1 MALNQVEK
9 VKINGL
15 LKDHSTND
23 IYYEDM
29 CAIVGW
35 NRGDDLENFFLDLI
49 EKKLKADSKTSEK
62 NLEKLF
68 WAAYTVV
75 GYTTDHTKQ
84 FLNEETI
91 EHIKEIEPLYD
102 AYLER
107 FSLKENEKIRR
118 NIHDFKISIVDI
130 YTEAEP
136 VEEVEIKE
144 TSELSEELNT
154 KIEELT
160 GELKQKE
167 KELKDLKKDNAQ
179 KDRAIDKRA
188 TLISTLTEET
198 KKLQEQLRTLTTAKN
213 DLDKTVDKLEKKVL
227 EQTKTNSELV
237 ERVGSLDNQISSLKL
252 ERQVAINEKRL
263 VLIKNEVISVLMMK
277 EYTLQELV
285 GYLNAKGFNTD
296 VKEVFNIIQELRTSY
311 EFCSLEKQKF
321 PVTYQIKKPN
331 NMESNELSINV
342 PADKNSFD
350 LLVVSDF
357 HLRHISD
364 DIRESLDA
372 LNEYAVLNNIGLIL
386 NLGDFL
392 GIMREYSSDNLKGLI
407 EEIILKY
414 PYNPEVNQA
423 IVRGNHDFND
433 KYKIDGVSIDPLS
446 EIIKERNDFIGL
458 GKEHA
463 FVSFNGNADEFIA
476 LHHIAKRFPKLEP
489 GMNYDYQELVKEIN
503 KYYTKANLNRE
514 KSYIDLLGHIHR
526 GSINVTGAYAVVPSL
541 LKDRLQNGA
550 YHLRVF
556 FNSLDKIDYIMFIPL
571 VLNKKLEPMSEVIY
585 KKLVPKA

>member
-9 VKINGL
+9 VRINGL
-15 LKDHSTND
+15 LKDHSTSD

-29 CAIVGW
+29 CALVGW

-62 NLEKLF
+62 ILEKLF

-91 EHIKEIEPLYD
+91 QHIKEIEPLYD
-102 AYLER
+102 AYLEKH
-107 FSLKENEKIRR
+107 SLKENEKIRR

-130 YTEAEP
+130 YTGMDPIEEA
-136 VEEVEIKE
+136 KE
-144 TSELSEELNT
+144 TSELSEELNV

-160 GELKQKE
+160 EELKQKE
-167 KELKDLKKDNAQ
+167 KELKELKKDNAQ
-179 KDRAIDKRA
+179 KDRAIDKRT

-198 KKLQEQLRTLTTAKN
+198 KKLQEQLKTLTNAKT

-237 ERVGSLDNQISSLKL
+237 EQVDSLDNQITSLQL
-252 ERQVAINEKRL
+252 ERQVAIKEKRI
-263 VLIKNEVISVLMMK
+263 VLIKDEVISALMVR
-277 EYTLQELV
+277 EHTLEELV
-285 GYLNAKGFNTD
+285 DILNAKGFNTEA
-296 VKEVFNIIQELRTSY
+296 KEIFNIIQELRTSY

-321 PVTYQIKKPN
+321 PVTYQIKKPLN
-331 NMESNELSINV
+331 LESNELSISV
-342 PADKNSFD
+342 PVDKSYFD

-364 DIRESLDA
+364 DIKETLDA
-372 LNEYAVLNNIGLIL
+372 LNEYAVINSVSLML

-392 GIMREYSSDNLKGLI
+392 GIMREYSSDKLKGLI

-414 PYNPEVNQA
+414 PYNPQVNQA
-423 IVRGNHDFND
+423 IVRGNHDFNN
-433 KYKIDGVSIDPLS
+433 KYKIDGKSVDPLS

-463 FVSFNGNADEFIA
+463 FVNFNGNNDEQIA

-489 GMNYDYQELVKEIN
+489 STTYDYQELVKEIN
-503 KYYTKANLNRE
+503 KYYSKVNLDRDN
-514 KSYIDLLGHIHR
+514 SYIDLLGHIHR
-526 GSINVTGAYAVVPSL
+526 GSINVNSGYAVVPSL

-556 FNSLDKIDYIMFIPL
+556 FNNLGKIDYIMFIPL